1 MRRQIFISY
10 RRDDEPGMATALYFQ
25 LEQKFTGERIFMDV
39 EGDIRPGKDFVRII
53 NQQVAECDV
62 MLVMVGRGW
71 LSAASDEGER
81 RLDNPE
87 DFIRLEIESAIQLDK
102 LVIPV
107 LINKTD
113 MPRASEL
120 PTTLKPFARFQA
132 VRLTQER
139 VRADM
144 SGIANHI
151 SQALTDIESERAA
164 KESRS
169 WEEIRDTTDP
179 ALVRN
184 HLQRFP
190 DGPTAESAQT
200 KLAVLERDSR
210 AAAQWRTISD
220 TNQPEIIEQFIR
232 DFPGSAF
239 TAQAKGRLDE
249 IHRAREHDA
258 WDAARGEFHPA
269 PLLRFLRAYPQGIY
283 AEEASRRLQAMPAL
297 VEDDAWTLVQDTT
310 EPIVLRGF
318 LAALPNSRHAKA
330 VAIRLRNAPKPGS
343 RQAATAV
350 APQSA
355 PASPTQPPPLAVAA
369 VAVPA
374 EAAAAPGAQV
384 GAIPQAAGSGT
395 AAPASGP
402 DQPIVY
408 RILIALGA
416 VVAAACTIAIIG
428 KMSPMNPAYNLSPV
442 TGPTFVGAAS
452 VLGLALLLHFSPWR
466 HHEGKPASPE
476 RFKLQAAGALVILGW
491 MLITEVLGELNFK
504 YITMPGSTPNVYNVN
519 QGQSVA
525 YILGAVLLGAIAI
538 MAIRFDKKKLRVA
551 FSALTLAIGLV
562 AVLVGL
568 GTGSL
573 SGGSATNYW
582 VSAELNLYGG
592 LALILFAIT
601 TLFSSLPSLQSR
613 ASATS

>member
-1 MRRQIFISY
+1 
-10 RRDDEPGMATALYFQ
+10 MATALYFQ

-71 LSAASDEGER
+71 LSAASDEGQR

-169 WEEIRDTTDP
+169 WEEIKDTTDP

-249 IHRAREHDA
+249 IHRARENDA
-258 WDAARGEFHPA
+258 WDAARGELHPV

-283 AEEASRRLQAMPAL
+283 AEEALRRLQAMPAL

-330 VAIRLRNAPKPGS
+330 VAVRLRNAPKAGS
-343 RQAATAV
+343 RQAASAA

-355 PASPTQPPPLAVAA
+355 PASATRPPPLAVAA

-374 EAAAAPGAQV
+374 EAAPAEV
-384 GAIPQAAGSGT
+384 SAIPQAAGSGT

-402 DQPIVY
+402 DRPIVY
-408 RILIALGA
+408 RILIAFCA
-416 VVAAACTIAIIG
+416 VVAAVCTITIIG
-428 KMSPMNPAYNLSPV
+428 TMSPTYSANNLSPGYRADFRRGGI
-442 TGPTFVGAAS
+442 GPVACA
-452 VLGLALLLHFSPWR
+452 VAALLAVAALRRQAGFTG
-466 HHEGKPASPE
+466 E
-476 RFKLQAAGALVILGW
+476 FKLQAAGALIILGW
-491 MLITEVLGELNFK
+491 MLITEVLGELNYK
-504 YITMPGSTPNVYNVN
+504 YITTSGSTHYYVYNVN
-519 QGQSVA
+519 QGQSLA
-525 YILGAVLLGAIAI
+525 YIVGAVLLGAVAI
-538 MAIRFDKKKLRVA
+538 MAIRFDKKGLRVA
-551 FSALTLAIGLV
+551 FSAMTLAIGLI
-562 AVLVGL
+562 AVFVGL

-573 SGGSATNYW
+573 SGGGSATNYW

-601 TLFSSLPSLQSR
+601 TLFSRLPSLQSR

>member
-120 PTTLKPFARFQA
+120 PATLKPFARFQA

-151 SQALTDIESERAA
+151 AQALTDIERERAA

-169 WEEIRDTTDP
+169 WEEIKDTTDP

-190 DGPTAESAQT
+190 DGSTAESAQT

-210 AAAQWRTISD
+210 AAAQWRAISD

-283 AEEASRRLQAMPAL
+283 AEEALRRLQALPAL

-330 VAIRLRNAPKPGS
+330 VAIRLRNAPKAGS
-343 RQAATAV
+343 RQAATV
-350 APQSA
+350 GAPQSA
-355 PASPTQPPPLAVAA
+355 PASATQPPPLAVAA
-369 VAVPA
+369 VAVPV
-374 EAAAAPGAQV
+374 EAAAAEVSAL
-384 GAIPQAAGSGT
+384 PQAAGSGT

-402 DQPIVY
+402 DLPIVY
-408 RILIALGA
+408 RILIAFCA
-416 VVAAACTIAIIG
+416 VVAAVCTITIIG
-428 KMSPMNPAYNLSPV
+428 NMSPPYPVNNLSPV
-442 TGPTFVGAAS
+442 TVPIFVGAAS
-452 VLGLALLLHFSPWR
+452 VLWLALLLHFSRWR
-466 HHEGKPASPE
+466 RYEGKPDSPE

-491 MLITEVLGELNFK
+491 MLITEVLGELNYK
-504 YITMPGSTPNVYNVN
+504 YITTSGSTHYYVYNVN
-519 QGQSVA
+519 QGTSLA
-525 YILGAVLLGAIAI
+525 YIVGAGLLGAVAI
-538 MAIRFDKKKLRVA
+538 MAIRSDKKGLRVA
-551 FSALTLAIGLV
+551 FSAMTLAIGLI
-562 AVLVGL
+562 AVFVGL

-592 LALILFAIT
+592 LALMLFAIT
-601 TLFSSLPSLQSR
+601 TLFSRFPSLQSR
-613 ASATS
+613 ASATR